1 MAVGTV
7 LGLVGMGLKVF
18 GGLKNINKG
27 NKERDKAL
35 NNAAAAQAELEQ
47 LKAQFMNL
55 DTSNPY
61 LNLENM
67 YKDMKVNTQ
76 EAEFTRQQQ
85 MQNQA
90 NILQQLRTGA
100 GTSGIAALAQSLAN
114 QGSLDAQKA
123 AASIGTQEQAIQEKV
138 MSEAS
143 EIQTL
148 EREGEVM
155 SRQAEM
161 SKVGS
166 LMGLSASDVA
176 GARQDLA
183 TAEGQV
189 AGGVGDIAGGWLN
202 VADFVRGGDNYGV
215 EEQQV
220 T

>member
-55 DTSNPY
+55 DNSNPY

-67 YKDMKVNTQ
+67 YKDMKLNTQ
-76 EAEFTRQQQ
+76 ESEFTRQQQ
-85 MQNQA
+85 MKNQA

-138 MSEAS
+138 MTEAS
-143 EIQTL
+143 RIQDL
-148 EREGEVM
+148 EREGEII
-155 SRQAEM
+155 SRQAQHG
-161 SKVGS
+161 K
-166 LMGLSASDVA
+166 LSAMMGMSASEVA
-176 GARQDLA
+176 AANQAAAAGEQQTQAGW
-183 TAEGQV
+183 GQM
-189 AGGVGDIAGGWLN
+189 AGGVFDFFGSLN
-202 VADFVRGGDNYGV
+202 PTVPQ
-215 EEQQV
+215 QQV
-220 T
+220 Q